1 MDTKNYTQVLIDGK
15 IYTLGGTEDEAYLQ
29 KAASY
34 VNEKIATMHAIPGF
48 SKQSADYQQLML
60 LLNIA
65 DDYFKAKENADQM
78 EEQKDRMEKE
88 TYSLKHELVS
98 TQMKLDGVLRDLEE
112 RQRQLQE
119 LSAKLSKTERELRA
133 AKKQAAQA
141 LASGNEENEEDEVEE
156 DEVVDTVIEGN
167 ESVNEPGFESVSEM
181 AQTSDQAAVTEPAQ
195 ENFVQTE
202 LPLQNSSFQAK
213 ISDRDLARKALQ
225 AARKAGSHRNGRR

>member
-15 IYTLGGTEDEAYLQ
+15 IYTLGGDEDEAYLQ

-34 VNEKIATMHAIPGF
+34 VNEKITTMHAIPGF

-60 LLNIA
+60 LLNVA

-98 TQMKLDGVLRDLEE
+98 TQMKLDGVLKDLEE

-133 AKKQAAQA
+133 AKKQAA
-141 LASGNEENEEDEVEE
+141 LAAASENEEEVVE

-167 ESVNEPGFESVSEM
+167 EPVNEAVSGPAAE
-181 AQTSDQAAVTEPAQ
+181 AEQALEKNAAAEPAQ
-195 ENFVQTE
+195 ESFVQTE
-202 LPLQNSSFQAK
+202 LPLQSPSFQAK
-213 ISDRDLARKALQ
+213 LSDRELARKALQ